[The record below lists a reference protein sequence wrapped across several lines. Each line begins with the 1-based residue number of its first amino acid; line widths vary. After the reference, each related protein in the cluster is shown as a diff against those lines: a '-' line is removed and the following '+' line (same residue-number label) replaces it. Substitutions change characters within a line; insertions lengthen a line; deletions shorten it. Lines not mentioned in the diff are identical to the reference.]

1 MSDDLT
7 LKFLMDL
14 FETKEEKEI
23 ISGIFRNLGD
33 QKLLETLIETK
44 DSKRK
49 KTND

>member
-1 MSDDLT
+1 MSEDLT

-14 FETKEEKEI
+14 FDTKEEKEI

-33 QKLLETLIETK
+33 QKILETLIDMK
-44 DSKRK
+44 GSKGK